1 MTPVDWISAIAG
13 ALGALAFVL
22 LVAVIAVPLI
32 KLGKVLDEATTSVKA
47 ITDHTVPLLDETT
60 ATVATANTQLVKVD
74 TMTTSAAE
82 VSQNI
87 SALTALV
94 AATVGKPLIKVAAF
108 SFAVRQALSELS
120 ERVKR

>member
-82 VSQNI
+82 VSQNV